1 VSLIKTNRT
10 RGGAAAIGA
19 RAKDRAMDAYAQAI
33 PAGKRAGTTAVQ
45 GVRQGVQDAR
55 EWAAPRLEDAVHG
68 AREWAAPRL
77 EDAVHGAREWAAPR
91 LEDAAD
97 AVTGT
102 VAPKVAET
110 VTGTLAPKVSSALR
124 STARQVRPA
133 DSRTGFRRMMSLRW
147 LFAVGAVA
155 AAAGAGAAIAMRR
168 RYASATAEA
177 KNDAAESPE
186 AEAAPPLP
194 GESAADAAR
203 RSEVNGRVS
212 TPDV

>member
-10 RGGAAAIGA
+10 TGGAAAIGA
-19 RAKDRAMDAYAQAI
+19 RAKDAAAQAI

-55 EWAAPRLEDAVHG
+55 DWAAPRFEDAVYG

-91 LEDAAD
+91 LEEAAD

-102 VAPKVAET
+102 VAPKVADT
-110 VTGTLAPKVSSALR
+110 VTGTIAPKVSSALR
-124 STARQVRPA
+124 STARQVRPS
-133 DSRTGFRRMMSLRW
+133 DSRTGFRRMLSLRW
-147 LFAVGAVA
+147 LLGLGAVA
-155 AAAGAGAAIAMRR
+155 AAAGAGAAVAMRR

-177 KNDAAESPE
+177 ENDAAESPA
-186 AEAAPPLP
+186 AEAAPLP

-203 RSEVNGRVS
+203 RSEVNGRVTS
-212 TPDV
+212 PEV

>member
-10 RGGAAAIGA
+10 PGGAAAIGA

-77 EDAVHGAREWAAPR
+77 EDA
-91 LEDAAD
+91 AD

-110 VTGTLAPKVSSALR
+110 VTVTIAPRVSSALR
-124 STARQVRPA
+124 STARQVRP
-133 DSRTGFRRMMSLRW
+133 DTRRTTVRRRLLWMLGI
-147 LFAVGAVA
+147 GAAA

-177 KNDAAESPE
+177 KNDAADSPE
-186 AEAAPPLP
+186 AEATPRP

>member
-1 VSLIKTNRT
+1 MSLIKTNRT
-10 RGGAAAIGA
+10 PGGAAAIGA
-19 RAKDRAMDAYAQAI
+19 RAKDAAAQAI

-55 EWAAPRLEDAVHG
+55 DWAAPRLEDAVHG

-77 EDAVHGAREWAAPR
+77 EDAVYGAREWAAPR
-91 LEDAAD
+91 LEEAAD

-110 VTGTLAPKVSSALR
+110 VTGTIAPKVSSALR
-124 STARQVRPA
+124 STARQVRPS
-133 DSRTGFRRMMSLRW
+133 DSRTGVRRLLSLRW
-147 LFAVGAVA
+147 LLGLGAVA

-177 KNDAAESPE
+177 KNDAAEPPE
-186 AEAAPPLP
+186 AEAAPRA

-203 RSEVNGRVS
+203 GSEVNGRVTS
-212 TPDV
+212 PDV

>member
-10 RGGAAAIGA
+10 RGGPAAIGA

-45 GVRQGVQDAR
+45 GVRQGVQDATG
-55 EWAAPRLEDAVHG
+55 WAAPL
-68 AREWAAPRL
+68 L

-97 AVTGT
+97 AVSYT
-102 VAPKVAET
+102 VAPKIAET

-133 DSRTGFRRMMSLRW
+133 DSRTGFRRMLNLRW
-147 LFAVGAVA
+147 MFAVGAVA

-186 AEAAPPLP
+186 AAEAPRP

-203 RSEVNGRVS
+203 RAEVNGRVT

>member
-10 RGGAAAIGA
+10 PGGAAAIGA
-19 RAKDRAMDAYAQAI
+19 RAKDAAAQAI

-77 EDAVHGAREWAAPR
+77 EDA
-91 LEDAAD
+91 AD
-97 AVTGT
+97 AVSYT
-102 VAPKVAET
+102 VAPKIAET

-133 DSRTGFRRMMSLRW
+133 DSRTRFRRMMSLRW

-186 AEAAPPLP
+186 AAAAPRP

-203 RSEVNGRVS
+203 RSEVNGRVT

>member
-10 RGGAAAIGA
+10 TGGAAAIGA
-19 RAKDRAMDAYAQAI
+19 RAKDAAAQAI

-55 EWAAPRLEDAVHG
+55 GWAAPRLEDAVHG

-91 LEDAAD
+91 LEEAAD

-102 VAPKVAET
+102 VAPKVADT

-124 STARQVRPA
+124 STARQVRPS
-133 DSRTGFRRMMSLRW
+133 DTRTGFRRLLSLRW
-147 LFAVGAVA
+147 LLGLGAVA
-155 AAAGAGAAIAMRR
+155 AAAGAGAAVAMRR

-186 AEAAPPLP
+186 AQAAPHA
-194 GESAADAAR
+194 GEPAADAAR
-203 RSEVNGRVS
+203 RSEVNGRVTS
-212 TPDV
+212 PEV

>member
-10 RGGAAAIGA
+10 RGGPAATGA

-77 EDAVHGAREWAAPR
+77 EDA
-91 LEDAAD
+91 AD

-110 VTGTLAPKVSSALR
+110 VTVTIAPRVSSALR
-124 STARQVRPA
+124 STARQVRPP

-186 AEAAPPLP
+186 ADAAPRP

-203 RSEVNGRVS
+203 RSEVNGRV
-212 TPDV
+212 TMPDV